1 MLIDGALAPAS
12 SGATWNLIN
21 PASETAIGEIAFGD
35 GVDAAAAINAAS
47 KAFDSWRDL
56 GPYRRAEI
64 LHAAADLLIARAEEY
79 AALTSEESGKPFGEA
94 KGEWLSAP
102 DYLRFAA
109 EEAKRVGGRIIPS
122 RRPGRRI
129 EVTYSPI
136 GVVGVI
142 AAWNFPVYNVNRA
155 VSSALAAGCTV
166 VVRPSEYTPR
176 SAFAYGQALVDAGIP
191 DGVVNVIN
199 GDPHAMAQEMLD
211 DPRLRKIQFTGSS
224 RVGKILMDGASRTVT
239 QLSLELGGNAPVI
252 VMPDVADIQAV
263 AAGAVGAKFR
273 NGGQVCISPQ
283 RFIVHES
290 VVDDFTA
297 AVTGLAKELTVGDPT
312 DPATNVGPMINA
324 IQRDRVETIVG
335 ATVDAG
341 GRLETGGSR
350 IDRSGYFFQPTVIS
364 GHLEG
369 TPSMTEEIFG
379 PVLPITSFADV
390 DDAIAT
396 ANGVEHGLT
405 GFVWTSDLSSA
416 MHISDALEYGMIG
429 VNDWYPVTAE
439 APFGG
444 VKQSGLGRESGTEG
458 IIEYLEA
465 KTRYFGG
472 LKR

>member
-1 MLIDGALAPAS
+1 
-12 SGATWNLIN
+12 
-21 PASETAIGEIAFGD
+21 
-35 GVDAAAAINAAS
+35 
-47 KAFDSWRDL
+47 
-56 GPYRRAEI
+56 
-64 LHAAADLLIARAEEY
+64 
-79 AALTSEESGKPFGEA
+79 
-94 KGEWLSAP
+94 
-102 DYLRFAA
+102 
-109 EEAKRVGGRIIPS
+109 
-122 RRPGRRI
+122 
-129 EVTYSPI
+129 
-136 GVVGVI
+136 
-142 AAWNFPVYNVNRA
+142 
-155 VSSALAAGCTV
+155 
-166 VVRPSEYTPR
+166 
-176 SAFAYGQALVDAGIP
+176 
-191 DGVVNVIN
+191 
-199 GDPHAMAQEMLD
+199 
-211 DPRLRKIQFTGSS
+211 
-224 RVGKILMDGASRTVT
+224 
-239 QLSLELGGNAPVI
+239 
-252 VMPDVADIQAV
+252 
-263 AAGAVGAKFR
+263 
-273 NGGQVCISPQ
+273 
-283 RFIVHES
+283 
-290 VVDDFTA
+290 
-297 AVTGLAKELTVGDPT
+297 
-312 DPATNVGPMINA
+312 MINA

-350 IDRSGYFFQPTVIS
+350 IDRSGYFFEPTVIS